1 MLTYLLIAVGGALGS
16 VLRYISSNIVGYY
29 FGEDFPYDLLLI
41 NALGSFIIGFVAF
54 LPGNEEKLY
63 ITQEMRQF
71 IMVGVCG
78 GYTTFSSFSLKTLNL
93 IENGKLLYA
102 GLFIASSVILS
113 LLFVWG
119 GFLLANNITA
129 R

>member
-16 VLRYISSNIVGYY
+16 VLRYISGNIVGYY